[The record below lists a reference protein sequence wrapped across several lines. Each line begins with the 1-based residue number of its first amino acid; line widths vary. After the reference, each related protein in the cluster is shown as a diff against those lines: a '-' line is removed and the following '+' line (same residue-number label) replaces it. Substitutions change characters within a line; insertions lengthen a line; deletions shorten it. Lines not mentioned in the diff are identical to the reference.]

1 MTMQVPA
8 LLVLVAT
15 ALMALAI
22 FAPKKPPAP
31 PATSYARTFAG
42 QAGRPPAEP
51 RELRPAWPA
60 YVDPCAAGCDAA
72 ARLALVDALATVRAP
87 WADAILL
94 RALADEP
101 DGAVRAAAQRAV
113 TRMNVYAAAIE

>member
-1 MTMQVPA
+1 MTMQIPA

-15 ALMALAI
+15 ALMAVAI
-22 FAPKKPPAP
+22 FAPKKLPAP
-31 PATSYARTFAG
+31 ATISYAPSIA
-42 QAGRPPAEP
+42 ALVDVPPVVHREP
-51 RELRPAWPA
+51 QPAWPA

-72 ARLALVDALATVRAP
+72 ARLALVDALETLRAP

-101 DGAVRAAAQRAV
+101 DAIVRAAAQRAV
-113 TRMNVYAAAIE
+113 TARYATAIE